1 MRTIR
6 QQTGMTAL
14 ATIFIIILV
23 AFIAF
28 LALRL
33 IPVYLEYFNVVS
45 SVNSLQEVPD
55 LSQKG
60 EATIRELLKRR
71 FEINDIKRV
80 TFDNVKITRSGSKII
95 VAVTYEARVNVLSN
109 IDLIVSFHKQSEFP

>member
-1 MRTIR
+1 MRIIR

-14 ATIFIIILV
+14 ATILVILLV

-55 LSQKG
+55 LAQKG
-60 EATIRELLKRR
+60 KDTVRELLKRR
-71 FEINDIKRV
+71 FEINDVKRV
-80 TFDNVKITRSGSKII
+80 KFENVNITRSGSKTI
-95 VAVTYEARVNVLSN
+95 VAVTYEARVSVVGN
-109 IDLIVSFHKQSEFP
+109 IDLIVSFHKRAEFP

>member
-1 MRTIR
+1 MRIIR

-14 ATIFIIILV
+14 ATILIILLV
-23 AFIAF
+23 AFIVF

-55 LSQKG
+55 LSQKDQ
-60 EATIRELLKRR
+60 ATVHELLKRR
-71 FEINDIKRV
+71 FEINDVKRV
-80 TFDNVKITRSGSKII
+80 KFDNVEITRSGGKTI
-95 VAVTYEARVNVLSN
+95 VVVTYEARVSAVGN
-109 IDLIVSFHKQSEFP
+109 IDLIVSFHKQAEFP